1 MSVPH
6 REFAYLINFSR
17 FFNTP
22 EGITTEEIKVTVLQ
36 VLTRQ
41 RRFYVIR
48 KPNCIHSK
56 HL

>member
-48 KPNCIHSK
+48 KPNCIHNK